1 MTGLT
6 DRQRDVLGFMLT
18 FCAEN
23 KRPPGIRE
31 IGEGIGVTSM
41 NSVFEHLRRLSRK
54 GFVVAPGAGK
64 PNACWPTRDL
74 GGAPIRWRLTYER
87 TDA

>member
-1 MTGLT
+1 MQGLT

-31 IGEGIGVTSM
+31 IGEAS
-41 NSVFEHLRRLSRK
+41 
-54 GFVVAPGAGK
+54 A
-64 PNACWPTRDL
+64 
-74 GGAPIRWRLTYER
+74 
-87 TDA
+87 